1 MKIYSITITPEAK
14 TNFRQLVNYLLYAKK
29 NSQEA
34 DNLINDYDLTIIS
47 LAKIAG
53 SIREPDSDIL
63 KRRNLKRLNFR
74 KMNYFLLFKIE
85 GETVTVTN
93 IFHGSEDFES
103 KLS

>member
-47 LAKIAG
+47 LAKIAV

-63 KRRNLKRLNFR
+63 KRRNLKRLNFH
-74 KMNYFLLFKIE
+74 KHDYYLLFKIE
-85 GETVTVTN
+85 EDKVKVTN
-93 IFHGSEDFES
+93 IFHGWEDVEE
-103 KLS
+103 KLK